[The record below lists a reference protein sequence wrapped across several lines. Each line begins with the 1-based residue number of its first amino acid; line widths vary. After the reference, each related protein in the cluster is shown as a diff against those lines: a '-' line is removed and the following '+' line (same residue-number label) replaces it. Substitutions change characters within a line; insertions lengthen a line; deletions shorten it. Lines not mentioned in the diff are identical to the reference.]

1 MMDAYDALIERRSV
15 RKYKS
20 DRVPEDILEKIALA
34 GTYAPSGMNRQP
46 GKIIIVR
53 DEILRDRLERL
64 NAKAM
69 GNEDARPFYGAKD
82 LIVVLADKSAP
93 TYLYDGSLIMG
104 NILNAAYSLGVS
116 SCWIHRAKEV
126 FESEEGRKIFLDLGI
141 DGEYEGIGQCILGYS
156 DGPEPDAK
164 DRKEGVIVYA

>member
-15 RKYKS
+15 RRYKS

-126 FESEEGRKIFLDLGI
+126 FESEEGRKILLDLGI

>member
-126 FESEEGRKIFLDLGI
+126 FESEEGRKILLDLGI